1 MLVAEHTPNTLNIHD
16 GMFLILP
23 LSKVRRTEDERQEL
37 VISQCE
43 LFKGARSKKNNKS
56 DSLCLSMPES
66 AFGEC
71 LGEQWQSQEDRT
83 IKLVWSQSC
92 RSSS

>member
-37 VISQCE
+37 VVSQCE
-43 LFKGARSKKNNKS
+43 LFKGAKSKKIINLTAFAF
-56 DSLCLSMPES
+56 LCLSQLLVS
-66 AFGEC
+66 A
-71 LGEQWQSQEDRT
+71 LGNSGKAKRIEQ
-83 IKLVWSQSC
+83 
-92 RSSS
+92 